1 MTSATQSSAAQN
13 NPYAY
18 DPAAIEEPPRSFAG
32 TMRRIG
38 PGMLLTAAIVGT
50 GELIATT
57 RLGAEVGFVMLWA
70 IIGSCL
76 IKTVV
81 QAVWGRYTIA
91 TGETGL
97 SAMNHFPG
105 PRMFNVNWVVWGWA
119 AMTLLAITL
128 IGAMYAGVAQVA
140 ARAIPAI
147 PIGVW
152 VVLLAGL
159 TLVTLLGGTYRRIE
173 LMTVWMVAIFTLM
186 TVFAAAVL
194 TGHPEY
200 FSWSAVGEG
209 LRFDLPEKGIVIAI
223 AVFGITGVNS
233 GELFAYPYWC
243 VEKGYARFTGPRE
256 DSEDWRRRAR
266 GWIRVMHFDI
276 VVSMLVYTLATVAF
290 YFLGAGILHTLGTVP
305 QGDETIVMLSSMY
318 SETMGTFGLYLFY
331 VGAVFVL
338 YSTVFSAT
346 AANSRI
352 FADLARLTGAFS
364 PDNHAARVRYQNFF
378 IVALTV
384 IPCAVYFGTGEPVQM
399 VRIGGVILALMLPVI
414 GVAVIYLRHKRLP
427 PEVAPNRMV
436 TTALWLVATLMLVT
450 MSAFVLMQLGVLKV

>member
-1 MTSATQSSAAQN
+1 MNPAPHESATLT

-18 DPAAIEEPPRSFAG
+18 DPAAIEEPPRSFTGAL
-32 TMRRIG
+32 RRIG

-76 IKTVV
+76 IKTIV

-105 PRMFNVNWVVWGWA
+105 PRLRGVNWVVWGWA

-128 IGAMYAGVAQVA
+128 IGAMYAGSAQVV
-140 ARAIPAI
+140 ARAVPAI

-152 VVLLAGL
+152 VVLLAGF
-159 TLVTLLGGTYRRIE
+159 TLIALLGGTYRRIE

-200 FSWSAVGEG
+200 FSWKEVGEG

-256 DSEDWRRRAR
+256 DTDAWRRRAK

-276 VVSMLVYTLATVAF
+276 VVSMLIYTLATVAF
-290 YFLGAGILHTLGTVP
+290 YFLGAGILHTLGKVP
-305 QGDETIVMLSSMY
+305 QGDETIQVLSAMY

-331 VGAVFVL
+331 VGALFVL
-338 YSTVFSAT
+338 YSTIFSAT

-352 FADLARLTGAFS
+352 FADLARLTGAFTS
-364 PDNHAARVRYQNFF
+364 DNHAARVRYQNFF

-399 VRIGGVILALMLPVI
+399 VKAGGIILALMLPVI
-414 GVAVIYLRHKRLP
+414 GIAVIYLRHRRLP
-427 PEVAPNRMV
+427 PEVAPNHLV
-436 TTALWLVATLMLVT
+436 TTALWLVVALIIVT
-450 MSAFVLMQLGVLKV
+450 MSAFVLIQLGVVRA

>member
-1 MTSATQSSAAQN
+1 MSITPQQSVALA

-18 DPAAIEEPPRSFAG
+18 DPASIEEPPRSFAG
-32 TMRRIG
+32 TLSRIG

-57 RLGAEVGFVMLWA
+57 RLGADVGFVMLWA

-76 IKTVV
+76 IKTIV

-97 SAMNHFPG
+97 AAMNHFPG
-105 PRMFNVNWVVWGWA
+105 PRLRGVNWVVWGWA
-119 AMTLLAITL
+119 AMTLLSITL
-128 IGAMYAGVAQVA
+128 IGAMYAGVAQVMVVVV
-140 ARAIPAI
+140 PSLSL
-147 PIGVW
+147 GVW
-152 VVLLAGL
+152 VVVLAGL
-159 TLVTLLGGTYRRIE
+159 TLVALLGGSYRRIE
-173 LMTVWMVAIFTLM
+173 LLAVWMVVTFTLM

-200 FSWSAVGEG
+200 FSWRAVGEG
-209 LRFDLPEKGIVIAI
+209 LQFGLPEKGIVIAI

-256 DSEDWRRRAR
+256 DTEAWRRRAR

-276 VVSMLVYTLATVAF
+276 LVSMLVYTLATVAF

-305 QGDETIVMLSSMY
+305 KGNETIQVLSAMY
-318 SETMGTFGLYLFY
+318 SETMGPFGLYLFY
-331 VGAVFVL
+331 VGALFVL
-338 YSTVFSAT
+338 YSTIFSAT

-352 FADLARLTGAFS
+352 FADLARLSGAFT

-384 IPCAVYFGTGEPVQM
+384 IPCAVYFGSGEPVQM
-399 VRIGGVILALMLPVI
+399 VKAGGIVLALMLPVI
-414 GVAVIYLRHKRLP
+414 GIAVVYLRHRRLP
-427 PEVAPNRMV
+427 PEVAPNHVV
-436 TTALWLVATLMLVT
+436 TAGLWLVTALMIVT
-450 MSAFVLMQLGVLKV
+450 MLAFVLMQLGVLKT

>member
-1 MTSATQSSAAQN
+1 MNPASQQSAAPA

-18 DPAAIEEPPRSFAG
+18 DAASIEEPPRSFSGAL
-32 TMRRIG
+32 RRIG

-57 RLGAEVGFVMLWA
+57 RLGADVGFVMLWA

-76 IKTVV
+76 IKTIV

-97 SAMNHFPG
+97 TAMNHFPG
-105 PRMFNVNWVVWGWA
+105 PHLRGVNWVVWGWA
-119 AMTLLAITL
+119 AMTLLSITL
-128 IGAMYAGVAQVA
+128 IGAMYAGSAQVV
-140 ARAIPAI
+140 ARVVPAI
-147 PIGVW
+147 PIGGW
-152 VVLLAGL
+152 VVLLSGF
-159 TLVTLLGGTYRRIE
+159 TLVALLGGSYRRIE
-173 LMTVWMVAIFTLM
+173 FIAVWMVAIFTVM

-200 FSWSAVGEG
+200 FSWGAVGEG
-209 LRFDLPEKGIVIAI
+209 LRFGLPEKGIVIAI

-243 VEKGYARFTGPRE
+243 VEKGYARYTGPRE
-256 DSEDWRRRAR
+256 DTEAWRRRAR

-290 YFLGAGILHTLGTVP
+290 YFLGASILHTLGQVP
-305 QGDETIVMLSSMY
+305 KGDDTIRALSTMY
-318 SETMGTFGLYLFY
+318 SETMGSFGLYLFY
-331 VGAVFVL
+331 VGALFVL
-338 YSTVFSAT
+338 YSTIFSAT

-352 FADLARLTGAFS
+352 FADLARLSGAFT
-364 PDNHAARVRYQNFF
+364 PDNHAARVRYQNIF
-378 IVALTV
+378 IVLLTV

-399 VRIGGVILALMLPVI
+399 VKTGGIVLALMLPVI
-414 GVAVIYLRHKRLP
+414 GIAVVYLRHRRLP

-436 TTALWLVATLMLVT
+436 TAALWLVVALMIVT
-450 MSAFVLMQLGVLKV
+450 MSAFGSMQLGLLTA